1 MQTALRQAQTEIFRA
16 LGDPTRRA
24 VYERLVAREETVCE
38 LTARFDVSQP
48 AISQHLKT
56 LRDVGLVTVRREGR
70 QAYYRAGPDGLK
82 PLFDWMA
89 HYEKFW
95 RGRESKLKAVLEGL
109 DE

>member
-1 MQTALRQAQTEIFRA
+1 MQTESRQTEVFRA

-24 VYERLVAREETVCE
+24 VYERLIAREESVSA
-38 LTARFDVSQP
+38 LTARFAVSQP

-56 LRDVGLVTVRREGR
+56 LRQAGLVEVRRQGR
-70 QAYYRAGPDGLK
+70 EAHYRAGPEGLK

-95 RGRESKLKAVLEGL
+95 REREGKLKVVLEGL

>member
-1 MQTALRQAQTEIFRA
+1 MQTVVRQSEIFRA

-24 VYERLVAREETVCE
+24 VYERLILREETVSR
-38 LTARFDVSQP
+38 LTARFEVSQP

-56 LRDVGLVTVRREGR
+56 LRDAGLVTVRREGR
-70 QAYYRAGPDGLK
+70 EAHYRAGPEGLK
-82 PLFDWMA
+82 PLFDWVA

-95 RGRESKLKAVLEGL
+95 RGRESKLEAVLEGL

>member
-1 MQTALRQAQTEIFRA
+1 MEGLSDSFRA

-24 VYERLVAREETVCE
+24 VYERLIAHEETVSE

-48 AISQHLKT
+48 AISQHLKS
-56 LRDVGLVTVRREGR
+56 LREAGLVTVRREGR
-70 QAYYRAGPDGLK
+70 EAHYQARPEGLR
-82 PLFDWMA
+82 PLFDWVA

-95 RGRESKLKAVLEGL
+95 RGREPRLKAVLEGL

>member
-1 MQTALRQAQTEIFRA
+1 MQTVVRQSEIFRA

-24 VYERLVAREETVCE
+24 VYERLIMREETVSR
-38 LTARFDVSQP
+38 LTARFEVSQP

-56 LRDVGLVTVRREGR
+56 LRDAGLVTVRREGR
-70 QAYYRAGPDGLK
+70 EAHYRAGPEGLK
-82 PLFDWMA
+82 PLFDWVA

-95 RGRESKLKAVLEGL
+95 RGRESKLKAILEGL

>member
-1 MQTALRQAQTEIFRA
+1 MQTDMQQTGIFRA

-24 VYERLVAREETVCE
+24 VYERLIAHEETVSE

-56 LRDVGLVTVRREGR
+56 LRDAGLVTVRREGR
-70 QAYYRAGPDGLK
+70 EAHYRAGPEGLK

-95 RGRESKLKAVLEGL
+95 RGREGKLKAVLEGL

>member
-1 MQTALRQAQTEIFRA
+1 MQMALQQTEIFRA

-24 VYERLVAREETVCE
+24 VYERLIAHEETVSE

-56 LRDVGLVTVRREGR
+56 LREAGLVKVRREGR
-70 QAYYRAGPDGLK
+70 EAHYSAGPEGLK
-82 PLFDWMA
+82 PLFDWVA

-95 RGRESKLKAVLEGL
+95 RGREAKLKAVLQGM